1 MSKQV
6 AVLLVTHGDVGRMM
20 VTAAEKIVGPIPD
33 LRTVRVETGEAGEA
47 VAARI
52 DEAAHELNADEMLF
66 LVDLYGSTPA
76 RMCCR
81 SCDGHSVVLTGVN
94 LAMLFKLA
102 TADRSNGAEPLA
114 QLLAAT
120 GTKSIQVITS

>member
-20 VTAAEKIVGPIPD
+20 VTAAEKIVGPIAD
-33 LRTVRVETGEAGEA
+33 LRTVRVETGEPREA

-52 DEAAHELNADEMLF
+52 DEAAHELNAEEMLF

-76 RMCCR
+76 RMCCL

-102 TADRSNGAEPLA
+102 TADRSAGAEALA